1 MVECQIAV
9 TGTAAREI
17 ERVEELRAFLA
28 GRNGECPG
36 QRAEPIPMVPETL
49 AESELFQTQ
58 RQRFLTPYLLPIGMD
73 YGQVELLSLD
83 AAPDRLLCPHRAG
96 RRPGRLGFLRYLL
109 SALNR
114 TIVFSETEAYIC
126 DDPERPL
133 RQAEDYGYVRQYT
146 HSREEA
152 VACLEEV
159 AGQLKRR
166 RERME
171 PQALQE
177 EPLILVVLESRALLQ
192 SIGGDR
198 TLAQLLLELVRGAQE
213 SRALIL
219 FSNLDNAAPA
229 FNAPEVLKFLRE
241 QRQGMVFGPLAE
253 CRFYEVQPRQS
264 REFSQTAKSG
274 DCFLF
279 RGSQIFRM
287 KAIQKDGGSE

>member
-1 MVECQIAV
+1 
-9 TGTAAREI
+9 
-17 ERVEELRAFLA
+17 
-28 GRNGECPG
+28 
-36 QRAEPIPMVPETL
+36 MVPETL
-49 AESELFQTQ
+49 VESELFQTQ

-73 YGQVELLSLD
+73 YGQVELLSLELLQTGSFVLTG
-83 AAPDRLLCPHRAG
+83 PDGA
-96 RRPGRLGFLRYLL
+96 GRLGFLRYLL

-171 PQALQE
+171 SQALQE